1 MIQTLKTQGLRAI
14 SGVTTL
20 IGGAIVVLGISSQP
34 VMSLFCG
41 SIPNAIAWII
51 TLGAFYYAYT
61 VGLLSYII
69 GFVIVCAACGIIG
82 SPHYI
87 MSSIFGPKPPE
98 PKVKMVKIE
107 ASVKPKKSWVTRF
120 FRAITRPFVRLTFLV
135 LAILETIV
143 YSSFFEK
150 ENCGETKAQRSWFWN
165 QLYEKD
171 EAYYNYEE
179 VYGGEVQNDHP
190 EELWIHI
197 NGILNDA
204 DAAKDTC
211 KVIYEMFGRPCKLL
225 HNPTD
230 GPILDLLECFM
241 GKTGLLRL
249 GCTGP
254 RKLLRNI
261 LREEMKKDYKKIVLI
276 AHSQGTIITGN
287 VIADFNDMIE
297 DEEMYSAE
305 ERGDIQK
312 NVSKLEVYLLA
323 GAAHYVSGKYVSHL
337 ECLSNRGDVVAV
349 LGHIFPNNLKG
360 IWRNTRGNGIR
371 YEHCKDLIE
380 YSNWGHTCTDH
391 YFAPMEK
398 GSFSESKLVTDYWLK
413 NPERKSETETSPL
426 VSK

>member
-1 MIQTLKTQGLRAI
+1 MK
-14 SGVTTL
+14 
-20 IGGAIVVLGISSQP
+20 
-34 VMSLFCG
+34 
-41 SIPNAIAWII
+41 
-51 TLGAFYYAYT
+51 
-61 VGLLSYII
+61 
-69 GFVIVCAACGIIG
+69 
-82 SPHYI
+82 
-87 MSSIFGPKPPE
+87 SIFGPKQPE
-98 PKVKMVKIE
+98 PMVKMVKPNE
-107 ASVKPKKSWVTRF
+107 APVKPKKKSWVATIF
-120 FRAITRPFVRLTFLV
+120 KAITRPFLRLIFLV
-135 LAILETIV
+135 LAILDTVIH
-143 YSSFFEK
+143 SSFLDK
-150 ENCGETKAQRSWFWN
+150 RGGTKADRSWFWN

-230 GPILDLLECFM
+230 GPILDLLECFV

-305 ERGDIQK
+305 ERGDIQQ

-371 YEHCKDLIE
+371 YEHCKDLVE